1 MCGSFPS
8 IEPVMIRPNKKV
20 GFILPM
26 PRERAFTLAELLI
39 ATGITAI
46 IVVLFGTMLGSLLN
60 TASRA
65 NQRIDAFREARAA
78 LQMIE
83 RDFSNLVP
91 TQWNPDPFTNPPPVT
106 TQPVTRPAAYFAL
119 DKRWQ
124 DAAND
129 PYSDPA
135 NGNPNR
141 QIFGLIATKSSPPG
155 DMCAV
160 GYYCRWEGNRY
171 TLRRFFRDSAHTF
184 SVLQNAVSYAADSDL
199 YDLNAADARNDVLA
213 AYVWDFKVAIYDA
226 SGNLQTTYPYI
237 CDQSATTPTL
247 LPAAIEISFNAMSPQ
262 AARTVMS
269 VSSSPADWMNMNV
282 NLVNPHTYQ
291 FRTRINFQ

>member
-1 MCGSFPS
+1 
-8 IEPVMIRPNKKV
+8 MIRPNKKA

-83 RDFSNLVP
+83 RDFSNLVH
-91 TQWNPDPFTNPPPVT
+91 TQCNPDPFTNPPPAT
-106 TQPVTRPAAYFAL
+106 TQPATRPAAYFAL

-124 DAAND
+124 DVAND

-141 QIFGLIATKSSPPG
+141 QMFGLI
-155 DMCAV
+155 
-160 GYYCRWEGNRY
+160 
-171 TLRRFFRDSAHTF
+171 
-184 SVLQNAVSYAADSDL
+184 
-199 YDLNAADARNDVLA
+199 
-213 AYVWDFKVAIYDA
+213 
-226 SGNLQTTYPYI
+226 
-237 CDQSATTPTL
+237 
-247 LPAAIEISFNAMSPQ
+247 
-262 AARTVMS
+262 
-269 VSSSPADWMNMNV
+269 
-282 NLVNPHTYQ
+282 
-291 FRTRINFQ
+291 

>member
-8 IEPVMIRPNKKV
+8 IEPMMIRPNKKV
-20 GFILPM
+20 GFILLV

-46 IVVLFGTMLGSLLN
+46 IVVLLGTMLGSLLN

-78 LQMIE
+78 LQMME
-83 RDFSNLVP
+83 RDLSNLVP

-129 PYSDPA
+129 PYSDPT
-135 NGNPNR
+135 NSNPNL
-141 QIFGLIATKSSPPG
+141 QVFALVATKSSASPTPIPTAG
-155 DMCAV
+155 DMCSV
-160 GYYCRWEGNRY
+160 G
-171 TLRRFFRDSAHTF
+171 S
-184 SVLQNAVSYAADSDL
+184 
-199 YDLNAADARNDVLA
+199 
-213 AYVWDFKVAIYDA
+213 
-226 SGNLQTTYPYI
+226 
-237 CDQSATTPTL
+237 
-247 LPAAIEISFNAMSPQ
+247 
-262 AARTVMS
+262 
-269 VSSSPADWMNMNV
+269 
-282 NLVNPHTYQ
+282 
-291 FRTRINFQ
+291 

>member
-8 IEPVMIRPNKKV
+8 IEPMMIRPNMKV

-26 PRERAFTLAELLI
+26 PGERAFTLAELLI

-91 TQWNPDPFTNPPPVT
+91 TQWNIQTSPVPT
-106 TQPVTRPAAYFAL
+106 PTPSPITRPGAYFAL
-119 DKRWQ
+119 K
-124 DAAND
+124 NI
-129 PYSDPA
+129 YTDPA
-135 NGNPNR
+135 VGNQ
-141 QIFGLIATKSSPPG
+141 QIYGLVAVKAAGSPTPSVG
-155 DMCAV
+155 DVCAV

-171 TLRRFFRDSAHTF
+171 TLRRFFRDSTHTF
-184 SVLQNAVSYAADSDL
+184 SVLQNAASYAADSDL

-213 AYVWDFKVAIYDA
+213 AYVWDFSVTAYDA
-226 SGNLQTTYPYI
+226 SGNVIPTRDGNGNPIPYV
-237 CDQSATTPTL
+237 C
-247 LPAAIEISFNAMSPQ
+247 
-262 AARTVMS
+262 
-269 VSSSPADWMNMNV
+269 
-282 NLVNPHTYQ
+282 
-291 FRTRINFQ
+291 

>member
-1 MCGSFPS
+1 MCGSFPN
-8 IEPVMIRPNKKV
+8 IEPIMIRPNKKA

-135 NGNPNR
+135 NGN
-141 QIFGLIATKSSPPG
+141 
-155 DMCAV
+155 
-160 GYYCRWEGNRY
+160 
-171 TLRRFFRDSAHTF
+171 
-184 SVLQNAVSYAADSDL
+184 
-199 YDLNAADARNDVLA
+199 
-213 AYVWDFKVAIYDA
+213 
-226 SGNLQTTYPYI
+226 
-237 CDQSATTPTL
+237 
-247 LPAAIEISFNAMSPQ
+247 
-262 AARTVMS
+262 
-269 VSSSPADWMNMNV
+269 
-282 NLVNPHTYQ
+282 
-291 FRTRINFQ
+291 